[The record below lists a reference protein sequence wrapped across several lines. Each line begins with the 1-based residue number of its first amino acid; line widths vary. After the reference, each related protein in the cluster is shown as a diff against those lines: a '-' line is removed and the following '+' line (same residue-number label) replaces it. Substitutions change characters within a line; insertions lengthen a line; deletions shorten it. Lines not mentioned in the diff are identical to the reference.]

1 MKSFTRIF
9 FLAITYTMTSKI
21 DKSNDGTETS
31 MQSWSTSLWPFW
43 IYISIYLILSMSSI
57 VMFILTFMKYCALVM
72 TQGEEAL
79 DNLREQQL
87 KALM

>member
-1 MKSFTRIF
+1 
-9 FLAITYTMTSKI
+9 
-21 DKSNDGTETS
+21 
-31 MQSWSTSLWPFW
+31 
-43 IYISIYLILSMSSI
+43 
-57 VMFILTFMKYCALVM
+57 MFILTFMKYCALVM